1 RSFRSTRSTTAC
13 RNRRASVWCRRS
25 RWISR
30 SRALRSAIAST
41 SSCAAAKP
49 RRSACESPSMSKLT
63 PSQTIGPFFH
73 EALKWAVEPLTGI
86 RGAVRVGGR
95 VLDRDAR
102 PVNDALIEV
111 WQPAWEI
118 GPRLQRAMSDDDG
131 RFAFLMPIPE
141 HGQGHANVTLFARGL
156 LRGLFTRAYL
166 HA

>member
-1 RSFRSTRSTTAC
+1 
-13 RNRRASVWCRRS
+13 
-25 RWISR
+25 
-30 SRALRSAIAST
+30 
-41 SSCAAAKP
+41 
-49 RRSACESPSMSKLT
+49 MSKLT

-166 HA
+166 HARDDEAAIVLPAGIPTSRRATLLPRRVGNAYAWDIRLRGEDETVFFEL